1 MRLRV
6 PYAEIRGNLLDVSTT
21 VDAVTP
27 ATSRAYDPYA
37 HRYLIAAGV
46 ILGAV
51 MELID
56 TSIVNVAL
64 ADIGANLGATLDE
77 LTWVI
82 TGYILS
88 AIVVLPMTG
97 WLAARFGRRRYFLTS
112 VAMFTIASFFCGT
125 ASSLL
130 SLVFWRVVQG
140 LGGGAL
146 IATAQAILFDAF
158 PPNQKTVAAAIFG
171 LGMIVG
177 PAIGPTLGGVIVT
190 KYAWPWIFYVN
201 IPVGAMSMLLVSAF
215 VHDNPEHRQPPG
227 RIDVVGIALLAIGL
241 ASLQF
246 VLERGEHYDW
256 FDSRLIVALFGVAV
270 IALGA
275 MLVWEIRSE
284 NPVLDLHVLR
294 DRSLAA
300 GSLFAVAL
308 GFALYGSIFTE
319 PLFMQ
324 NILHYDA
331 ETSGWLLFPGAV
343 AAAIV
348 MIPMARLGNKV
359 DARWTVSIG
368 AVLLAFSMWQHSHLT
383 AEAGRHNWFWP
394 IVTRGLGTGMIF
406 VPLTA
411 AAVSNLHGRLLG
423 HGTALFNLARQL
435 GGSIGLAIMS
445 TYITRDVATN
455 RAVLV
460 EHVSRYGVGTQMR
473 VGAMQH
479 AFESHGFDPMTALH
493 QALAAL
499 DGIVTEQA
507 YVLAFEHLYLW
518 IGLVMLASLPLVFLL
533 RRPQQMTMPG
543 H

>member
-1 MRLRV
+1 MLC
-6 PYAEIRGNLLDVSTT
+6 GVSIT
-21 VDAVTP
+21 VDVVAP
-27 ATSRAYDPYA
+27 GAPRAYDPYA

-88 AIVVLPMTG
+88 AIIVLPMTG

-112 VAMFTIASFFCGT
+112 VAMFTVASFFCGT
-125 ASSLL
+125 AGSLL

-140 LGGGAL
+140 VGGGAL

-177 PAIGPTLGGVIVT
+177 PAIGPTLGGIIVT
-190 KYAWPWIFYVN
+190 RYAWPWIFYVN
-201 IPVGAMSMLLVSAF
+201 LPVGALSMLLVSAV
-215 VHDNPEHRQPPG
+215 VHDDPEHRQPPG
-227 RIDVVGIALLAIGL
+227 RIDVAGIALLAIGL

-256 FDSRLIVALFGVAV
+256 FDSRLIVGLMGVAV

-275 MLVWEIRSE
+275 MLVWEMNVE
-284 NPVLDLHVLR
+284 NPVLDLRVLR

-324 NILHYDA
+324 NILRYDA

-343 AAAIV
+343 AAAVV
-348 MIPMARLGNKV
+348 MIPMARLGNRV

-383 AEAGRHNWFWP
+383 AEAGRTDWFWP

-411 AAVSNLHGRLLG
+411 AAVSGLRGRLLG

-445 TYITRDVATN
+445 TYVTRDVAMN
-455 RAVLV
+455 RAVLA
-460 EHVSRYGVGTQMR
+460 EHVSRDGFGTQLR
-473 VGAMQH
+473 IGAMQR
-479 AFESHGFDPMTALH
+479 AFETRGSDPVTALR

-499 DGIVTEQA
+499 DGIVTQQA

-518 IGLVMLASLPLVFLL
+518 IGVVMLASLPLVFLL
-533 RRPQQMTMPG
+533 RRPSTVGMPG

>member
-1 MRLRV
+1 M
-6 PYAEIRGNLLDVSTT
+6 N
-21 VDAVTP
+21 AVAP
-27 ATSRAYDPYA
+27 AGAASPAGRAYDPYA
-37 HRYLIAAGV
+37 HRYLIAIGV

-88 AIVVLPMTG
+88 AIIVLPMTG
-97 WLAARFGRRRYFLTS
+97 WLAARFGRRRYFLASITL
-112 VAMFTIASFFCGT
+112 FTVASFFCGT
-125 ASSLL
+125 AGSLV
-130 SLVFWRVVQG
+130 SLVFWRIVQG

-201 IPVGAMSMLLVSAF
+201 LPVGALSLLIVSAF
-215 VHDNPEHRQPPG
+215 VHDDPRDKHPAG
-227 RIDVVGIALLAIGL
+227 RIDVVGLGLLAIGL
-241 ASLQF
+241 GSLQF

-256 FDSRLIVALFGVAV
+256 FDSRLIVALSIVATL
-270 IALGA
+270 ALVT
-275 MLVWEIRSE
+275 MLVWELRAEDPI
-284 NPVLDLHVLR
+284 LDLHVLR
-294 DRSLAA
+294 DRSLAS

-324 NILHYDA
+324 NILHFDA
-331 ETSGWLLFPGAV
+331 ETSGWTLFPGAV
-343 AAAIV
+343 AAAFV
-348 MIPMARLGNKV
+348 MMPMARLGNRV

-368 AVLLAFSMWQHSHLT
+368 AALLAFSMVLHSHLT
-383 AEAGRHNWFWP
+383 ADAGRDDWFWP

-411 AAVSNLHGRLLG
+411 AAVSGLRGRLLG

-435 GGSIGLAIMS
+435 GGSAGLAIMS
-445 TYITRDVATN
+445 TYLTRDVATN

-460 EHVSRYGVGTQMR
+460 EHVTTDGFGTRMR
-473 VGAMQH
+473 LGMMQRGFEAHGA
-479 AFESHGFDPMTALH
+479 DPITAMR

-499 DGIVTEQA
+499 DGIVTQQS

-518 IGLVMLASLPLVFLL
+518 IGLVMVVALPLVFLL
-533 RRPQQMTMPG
+533 RRPSAVGMPA